1 MTPDPSTVAPKKSN
15 TPLIIGVIVAVLVFC
30 CIIGGL
36 VAIAIPN
43 FVRFGAR
50 SKQSEVKVNLKS
62 AFVSEAAFFQDQNAY
77 STSIDE
83 VGFMPERANRYLYLL
98 STEGEVQPRS
108 APTMPAGTFTG
119 VAPDTFRLGG
129 MNVEGL
135 ERAIP
140 RELWNDVGVSGKC
153 PDACSITIV
162 GAGNLDSDD
171 TIDVWS
177 ISTKARTI
185 DGQSVPAGVPHCH
198 VDDTKE

>member
-15 TPLIIGVIVAVLVFC
+15 TPLIVGVIVAVLVFC

-43 FVRFGAR
+43 FIGFKAKA
-50 SKQSEVKVNLKS
+50 KQSEVKANLK
-62 AFVSEAAFFQDQNAY
+62 AAFTSEVVSFEEQRAY
-77 STSIDE
+77 STSVGA
-83 VGFMPERANRYLYLL
+83 VGFMPERGNRYLYLL
-98 STEGEVQPRS
+98 STEGEVQPRN
-108 APTMPAGTFTG
+108 APQTPEGEFTG
-119 VAPDTFRLGG
+119 IGPDTLRLGPADI
-129 MNVEGL
+129 EGL

-140 RELWNDVGVSGKC
+140 RELWNELGVSGTC
-153 PDACSITIV
+153 PDACSITIA
-162 GAGNLDSDD
+162 GAGNLDNDD

-185 DGQSVPAGVPHCH
+185 DGQSVPAGMPHCH